1 MGHINDS
8 VSMVD
13 TTPPGRRPR
22 VVIVGGGFGGVA
34 AVRALKHADV
44 DILLIDRR
52 NHHVFQP
59 LLYQVA
65 TAVLSPSEVAAPLR
79 QLAQQ
84 HRNLSVLMAEVTN
97 INLATKQVTASP
109 PGLPARRLSFDY
121 LVVATGAH
129 PTYFGHDEFAAHAT
143 SLKTLADAE
152 AIRTRILSAYE
163 LAEQTDDP
171 EVRSRALTFVLVGG
185 GPTGV
190 ELAASLAQM
199 ARITLRSNFRRI
211 NPEETRILLI
221 EGTKRVLPSF
231 DESLSDKVLHHLQQ
245 LGIEVRTGVMVEHV
259 HEKGAVVGGERIGSN
274 TVLWTAGV
282 QASAIVKQ
290 LGVATDRAG
299 RVGVGPLLSLANHP
313 EVFVIGDAAGVSQDG
328 HPLPGVAQV
337 AIQEGRFVGR
347 VIDAQTRGR
356 PVVKPFRY
364 HDRGTMAVVGK
375 NFAVLERGRL
385 RLSGILAWFVWA
397 LVHVMFLPQL
407 QNRLRVQTQWLWS
420 YLSGQRSSRLIP
432 EPKPEEGLTS
442 GTG

>member
-1 MGHINDS
+1 
-8 VSMVD
+8 
-13 TTPPGRRPR
+13 
-22 VVIVGGGFGGVA
+22 
-34 AVRALKHADV
+34 
-44 DILLIDRR
+44 
-52 NHHVFQP
+52 
-59 LLYQVA
+59 
-65 TAVLSPSEVAAPLR
+65 
-79 QLAQQ
+79 
-84 HRNLSVLMAEVTN
+84 MAEVTN
-97 INLATKQVTASP
+97 IDLATKQVTASP
-109 PGLPARRLSFDY
+109 PGLPARTLSFDY
-121 LVVATGAH
+121 LIVATGAH
-129 PTYFGHDEFAAHAT
+129 PTYFGHDEFAAHAP
-143 SLKTLADAE
+143 SLKTLTDAE

-231 DESLSDKVLHHLQQ
+231 DESLSEKVKHHLQQ
-245 LGIEVRTGVMVEHV
+245 LGIELRTGVIVEQV
-259 HEKGAVVGGERIGSN
+259 DEKGVVVGGERIGSN

-282 QASAIVKQ
+282 QASAIVKK

-299 RVGVGPLLSLANHP
+299 RAGVGPLLSLANHP
-313 EVFVIGDAAGVSQDG
+313 EVFVVGDAAAVSQDS

-347 VIDAQTRGR
+347 VINAQISGR
-356 PVVKPFRY
+356 QVVKSFRY

-385 RLSGILAWFVWA
+385 RLSGILTWLVWA
-397 LVHVMFLPQL
+397 LIHVMFLPQL

-420 YLSGQRSSRLIP
+420 YLTGQRSSRLIP
-432 EPKPEEGLTS
+432 EPKPAEGITS